1 VDLHLERTT
10 RNKIRINEKR
20 VPLPKDLY
28 KSSRLDDRI
37 AKVVILLMAIG
48 TVFVFSA
55 SASLDQ
61 AFDFARLHAYVS
73 VRQILFFPIACAVMY
88 LVSLFDH
95 TRLSFS
101 KGFFRS
107 WTPFLLLL
115 SIGLC
120 AAVLIPGIGAEKNFS
135 RRWFSVGVGPVII
148 NFQPSE
154 FAKWA
159 TIFFVAAT
167 CARLKFRLR
176 SFWLHLLPICLV
188 IGVVVGLIVIE
199 DLGTAAMIALVS
211 YLMLCVGGGKWWH
224 LISPVPVGA
233 AAFYFMIMK
242 EPYRLKRLLGFLEP
256 EKWTDVMYQAKQ
268 SLVAM
273 GSGGV
278 LGKGLGRGICK
289 YGHVPEDTTDMV
301 FAIIG
306 EELGLVGTIAVIL
319 IFMYLLWLGMRV
331 VAKSEN
337 GFSQLL
343 AAGIVL
349 ALGIQAAINI
359 GVATVVLPT
368 KGIPLPF
375 LSAGGSS
382 LLMSA
387 AGAGVLLNIARQAD
401 VQYAQ

>member
-1 VDLHLERTT
+1 M
-10 RNKIRINEKR
+10 
-20 VPLPKDLY
+20 PKDLY
-28 KSSRLDDRI
+28 NTSRLDDRI
-37 AKVVILLMAIG
+37 AKVVVLLMAIG

-55 SASLDQ
+55 SATLDR
-61 AFDFARLHAYVS
+61 AYDLKRLYTYVS
-73 VRQILFFPIACAVMY
+73 VRQILFFPIACLVMY

-101 KGFFRS
+101 RGVLRS
-107 WTPFLLLL
+107 LTPYLLVL
-115 SIGLC
+115 SIVLC

-135 RRWFSVGVGPVII
+135 RRWFSLGVGPVTI

-154 FAKWA
+154 FGKW
-159 TIFFVAAT
+159 TIIFFVAAV
-167 CARLKFRLR
+167 CARLKFKLR

-188 IGVVVGLIVIE
+188 IGVVAGLIVIE
-199 DLGTAAMIALVS
+199 DLGTAALVALVS

-224 LISPVPVGA
+224 LISPVPVGG

-242 EPYRLKRLLGFLEP
+242 EPYRLKRLIGFLEP
-256 EKWTDVMYQAKQ
+256 EKWADTVMYQANQ

-273 GSGGV
+273 GSGG
-278 LGKGLGRGICK
+278 LFGKGLGNGICK
-289 YGHVPEDTTDMV
+289 YGHVPEDTTDLV

-306 EELGLVGTIAVIL
+306 EELGLVGTLAVIL
-319 IFMYLLWLGMRV
+319 IFVYLLWLGLRV
-331 VAKSEN
+331 VLKCRH

-343 AAGIVL
+343 ATGIVL
-349 ALGIQAAINI
+349 VLGIQAALNI

-368 KGIPLPF
+368 KGIQLPF

-387 AGAGVLLNIARQAD
+387 AAAGVLLNIARQAE
-401 VQYAQ
+401 AEAAE

>member
-1 VDLHLERTT
+1 M
-10 RNKIRINEKR
+10 
-20 VPLPKDLY
+20 PKDLC

-37 AKVVILLMAIG
+37 AKVVVLLMAIG

-55 SASLDQ
+55 STSLDQ
-61 AFDFARLHAYVS
+61 AFDISRLHAYVS

-88 LVSLFDH
+88 LVAMFDH
-95 TRLSFS
+95 MRLSFS
-101 KGFFRS
+101 RGILRS
-107 WTPFLLLL
+107 WTPFLLVL

-120 AAVLIPGIGAEKNFS
+120 AAVLIPGIGAEKHAS
-135 RRWFSVGVGPVII
+135 RRWFSVGVGSVII

-167 CARLKFRLR
+167 CAHLKFRLR
-176 SFWLHLLPICLV
+176 SFWLHLLPACLV

-199 DLGTAAMIALVS
+199 DLGTAALIALVG

-233 AAFYFMIMK
+233 AAFYYMIMK

-256 EKWTDVMYQAKQ
+256 EKWTDVMYQANQ

-278 LGKGLGRGICK
+278 LGKGLGKGICK

-306 EELGLVGTIAVIL
+306 EELGLVGTWAVIL
-319 IFMYLLWLGMRV
+319 IFMYLLWLGMRTV
-331 VAKSEN
+331 VESEN

-343 AAGIVL
+343 ATGIVL

-359 GVATVVLPT
+359 GVATMVLPT

-401 VQYAQ
+401 VQDAQ

>member
-1 VDLHLERTT
+1 
-10 RNKIRINEKR
+10 
-20 VPLPKDLY
+20 LPKDLY

-55 SASLDQ
+55 SASLDR
-61 AFDFARLHAYVS
+61 AFDFSRLYAYVS

-88 LVSLFDH
+88 LVSMFDH

-120 AAVLIPGIGAEKNFS
+120 VAVLIPEIGAEKHSS
-135 RRWFSVGVGPVII
+135 RRWFSVGVGSVTI

-176 SFWLHLLPICLV
+176 SFWLHLLPTCLV
-188 IGVVVGLIVIE
+188 IGLVVGLVVIE
-199 DLGTAAMIALVS
+199 DLGTAALIALVS

-224 LISPVPVGA
+224 LISPVPVGG

-256 EKWTDVMYQAKQ
+256 EKWADVMYQANQ
-268 SLVAM
+268 SLVAL

-306 EELGLVGTIAVIL
+306 EELGLVGTLAVIL
-319 IFMYLLWLGMRV
+319 IFMYLLWLGLRV
-331 VAKSEN
+331 VVKCEN
-337 GFSQLL
+337 GFSRLL
-343 AAGIVL
+343 ATGIVL
-349 ALGIQAAINI
+349 TLGIQAAINI

-387 AGAGVLLNIARQAD
+387 AAAGVLLNIARQAE
-401 VQYAQ
+401 AQEGAQ

>member
-1 VDLHLERTT
+1 LQ
-10 RNKIRINEKR
+10 
-20 VPLPKDLY
+20 KDLY
-28 KSSRLDDRI
+28 KPSCLDDRI
-37 AKVVILLMAIG
+37 AKVVLLLMAIG

-61 AFDFARLHAYVS
+61 AFDFSRLHTYVS
-73 VRQILFFPIACAVMY
+73 VRQILFFPVACAVMY
-88 LVSLFDH
+88 LVSMFDH
-95 TRLSFS
+95 MRLSFS
-101 KGFFRS
+101 RGVLRS
-107 WTPFLLLL
+107 WTPFLLVL
-115 SIGLC
+115 SIALC
-120 AAVLIPGIGAEKNFS
+120 AAVLIPGIGEEKNS
-135 RRWFSVGVGPVII
+135 ARRWFSVGVGPVTV

-167 CARLKFRLR
+167 CAHLKFRLK

-199 DLGTAAMIALVS
+199 DLGTAALIALVG

-224 LISPVPVGA
+224 LISPVPVGG
-233 AAFYFMIMK
+233 AAFYFMIMQV
-242 EPYRLKRLLGFLEP
+242 EYRLQRLLGFLDP
-256 EKWTDVMYQAKQ
+256 EKYADSVMYQANQ

-278 LGKGLGRGICK
+278 FGKGLGNGICK
-289 YGHVPEDTTDMV
+289 YGHVPEDTTDLV

-306 EELGLVGTIAVIL
+306 EELGLVGTGAVIL
-319 IFMYLLWLGMRV
+319 IFMYFLWLGMRV
-331 VAKSEN
+331 VVKSEN

-343 AAGIVL
+343 ATGIVL

-387 AGAGVLLNIARQAD
+387 AGAGVLLNIARQVD
-401 VQYAQ
+401 VQGGQ

>member
-1 VDLHLERTT
+1 
-10 RNKIRINEKR
+10 
-20 VPLPKDLY
+20 
-28 KSSRLDDRI
+28 
-37 AKVVILLMAIG
+37 MAIG

-55 SASLDQ
+55 STSLDQ
-61 AFDFARLHAYVS
+61 TIDLSRLYAYVS
-73 VRQILFFPIACAVMY
+73 VRQILFFPIACVVMY
-88 LVSLFDH
+88 MVSLFDH

-101 KGFFRS
+101 KGVLRS
-107 WTPFLLLL
+107 WTPYLLVL
-115 SIGLC
+115 SIALC
-120 AAVLIPGIGAEKNFS
+120 AAVLIPGIGAEKNYS
-135 RRWFSVGVGPVII
+135 RRWLSMGFGPVTI

-167 CARLKFRLR
+167 CAHLKFRLR

-188 IGVVVGLIVIE
+188 IGVMVGLIVIE
-199 DLGTAAMIALVS
+199 DLGTAALIALAG

-224 LISPVPVGA
+224 LISPVPFGG
-233 AAFYFMIMK
+233 AAFYLMIMK

-256 EKWTDVMYQAKQ
+256 EKWADTVMYQANQ

-278 LGKGLGRGICK
+278 LGKGLGQGICK
-289 YGHVPEDTTDMV
+289 YGHVPEDTTDLV

-306 EELGLVGTIAVIL
+306 EELGLVGTVAVIL
-319 IFMYLLWLGMRV
+319 LFLYLLWLGLRV
-331 VAKSEN
+331 VLKCQN

-343 AAGIVL
+343 ATGIVL
-349 ALGIQAAINI
+349 ILGIQAALNI

-387 AGAGVLLNIARQAD
+387 AAAGVLLNIAKQAE
-401 VQYAQ
+401 AQNLK

>member
-1 VDLHLERTT
+1 M
-10 RNKIRINEKR
+10 
-20 VPLPKDLY
+20 PKDLY
-28 KSSRLDDRI
+28 KSSPLDDRI
-37 AKVVILLMAIG
+37 AKVVVLLMAIG

-61 AFDFARLHAYVS
+61 AFDFSRLHAYVS

-101 KGFFRS
+101 KGLFRS

-120 AAVLIPGIGAEKNFS
+120 AAVLIPGIGAVKNSS
-135 RRWFSVGVGPVII
+135 RRWFSVGLGPVIV

-188 IGVVVGLIVIE
+188 ISVVVGLIVIE

-256 EKWTDVMYQAKQ
+256 EKWADVMYQAKQ

-306 EELGLVGTIAVIL
+306 EELGLVGTVAVIL
-319 IFMYLLWLGMRV
+319 TFMYLLWLGMRV
-331 VAKSEN
+331 VAKSKN

-387 AGAGVLLNIARQAD
+387 AGAGVLLNIARQAEAQA
-401 VQYAQ
+401 VQ

>member
-1 VDLHLERTT
+1 
-10 RNKIRINEKR
+10 
-20 VPLPKDLY
+20 
-28 KSSRLDDRI
+28 
-37 AKVVILLMAIG
+37 MAIG

-55 SASLDQ
+55 STSLDQ
-61 AFDFARLHAYVS
+61 AFDISRLHAYVS

-88 LVSLFDH
+88 LVAMFDH
-95 TRLSFS
+95 MRLSFS
-101 KGFFRS
+101 RGILRS
-107 WTPFLLLL
+107 WTPFLLVL

-120 AAVLIPGIGAEKNFS
+120 AAVLIPGIGAEKHAS
-135 RRWFSVGVGPVII
+135 RRWFSVGVGSVII

-167 CARLKFRLR
+167 CAHLKFRLR
-176 SFWLHLLPICLV
+176 SFWLHLLPACLV

-199 DLGTAAMIALVS
+199 DLGTAALIALVG

-233 AAFYFMIMK
+233 AAFYYMIMK

-256 EKWTDVMYQAKQ
+256 EKWTDVMYQANQ

-278 LGKGLGRGICK
+278 LGKGLGKGICK

-306 EELGLVGTIAVIL
+306 EELGLVGTWAVIL
-319 IFMYLLWLGMRV
+319 IFMYLLWLGMRTV
-331 VAKSEN
+331 VESEN

-343 AAGIVL
+343 ATGIVL

-359 GVATVVLPT
+359 GVATMVLPT

-401 VQYAQ
+401 VQDAQ

>member
-1 VDLHLERTT
+1 LH
-10 RNKIRINEKR
+10 
-20 VPLPKDLY
+20 KDLY
-28 KSSRLDDRI
+28 NTSRLDDRI
-37 AKVVILLMAIG
+37 AKVVIFLMAIG

-55 SASLDQ
+55 STSLDQ
-61 AFDFARLHAYVS
+61 AFDFSRFYAYVS

-95 TRLSFS
+95 THLSFS
-101 KGFFRS
+101 RGFFRS

-120 AAVLIPGIGAEKNFS
+120 AAVLIPGIGVEKNAS
-135 RRWFSVGVGPVII
+135 RRWFSVGVGSVAI

-159 TIFFVAAT
+159 TLFFVAAT

-188 IGVVVGLIVIE
+188 ICLVVGLIVKE
-199 DLGTAAMIALVS
+199 DLGTAVLIALVS

-233 AAFYFMIMK
+233 AAFYFLIMK
-242 EPYRLKRLLGFLEP
+242 VPYRKERLLGFLDP
-256 EKWTDVMYQAKQ
+256 EKWVDVMYQANQ

-278 LGKGLGRGICK
+278 LGKGLGKGICK

-306 EELGLVGTIAVIL
+306 EELGLVGTMALIVIF
-319 IFMYLLWLGMRV
+319 IYLLWLGLRV
-331 VAKSEN
+331 ILKCQN

-343 AAGIVL
+343 ATGIVL
-349 ALGIQAAINI
+349 TLGIQAAINI

-375 LSAGGSS
+375 ISAGGSS

-387 AGAGVLLNIARQAD
+387 AAAGVLLNIAKQAELHD
-401 VQYAQ
+401 SE